1 MTEQALTAETRY
13 DKVIDMAAERFTRN
27 APKHIRFENEKGYAI
42 QLLQN
47 NSYLMQVASENPH
60 SLLQAVTNIAAIGLS
75 LNPAKR
81 QAYLITRTV
90 KDGNNKYVSKV
101 FLEPSYAGL
110 CDLATMSGAIEWVQ
124 ANTVYEKD
132 AFTDNGPGQR
142 PTHTYP
148 AFSKERG
155 PLAGVYCVAKTRT
168 GDYLTTIM
176 TVEETNG
183 IRDRSEAYKAFKERN
198 KGNGGPWVSDYEEM
212 AKKSV
217 VRRAFK
223 MWPKTAESER
233 LESAV
238 LLSNDNEGFE
248 PILTSPELGHYTA
261 QQKEYFD
268 HLISKSDSIGM
279 FIFEKSIDETTYNNL
294 YHSFEKGQKGRYQ
307 AIIKELGNKGG
318 AAIRDL
324 VESLDQQA
332 MAGHELGMLE
342 TIEGLS
348 ADALEHILDKVDRE
362 TASIIRD
369 LRKGADNDPS

>member
-1 MTEQALTAETRY
+1 MTEQALTTETRY
-13 DKVIDMAAERFTRN
+13 DKVIDMAAERFARN

-81 QAYLITRTV
+81 QAYLITRTI
-90 KDGNNKYVSKV
+90 KQDNKFISKV

-132 AFTDNGPGQR
+132 SFTDNGPGQR

-148 AFSKERG
+148 AFSKDRG

-176 TVEETNG
+176 TVDDING
-183 IRDRSEAYKAFKERN
+183 IRDRSEAYKAMKERN

-238 LLSNDNEGFE
+238 MLSNDNEGFA
-248 PILTSPELGHYTA
+248 PILTSPPLGEYTA

-268 HLISKSDSIGM
+268 QLITKADAIGM
-279 FIFEKSIDETTYNNL
+279 FLFTQSIDENTFTNL
-294 YHSFEKGQKGRYQ
+294 YHSFEKGQKGKYQ
-307 AIIKELGNKGG
+307 GLINDLNSKGG
-318 AAIRDL
+318 ATMRDI
-324 VESLDQQA
+324 V
-332 MAGHELGMLE
+332 E
-342 TIEGLS
+342 TINERAANGDDLGVMENIEGIT
-348 ADALEHILDKVDRE
+348 DAERDYILDHVSSE
-362 TASIIRD
+362 AAAMIR
-369 LRKGADNDPS
+369 KAA